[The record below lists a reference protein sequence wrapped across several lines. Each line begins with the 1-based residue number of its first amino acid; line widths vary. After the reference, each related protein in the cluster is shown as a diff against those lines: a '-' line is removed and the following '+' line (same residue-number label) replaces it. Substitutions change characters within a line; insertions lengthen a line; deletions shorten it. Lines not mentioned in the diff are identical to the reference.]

1 MTSAAVE
8 QRINHQEMRDFQ
20 RAKVLLTSH
29 FNSQGI
35 KVQKFIPREK
45 GCSVDAL
52 IDIQYK
58 NKKRTLN
65 LEIKERQKNDY
76 LLRMFPFAELKV
88 EKLNL
93 MRLENSKNDGDLKYL
108 SLYTDPT
115 SGELEC
121 AFFFD
126 LSMIQ
131 NDNFAMS
138 GFQGTYKKE
147 DGFQQ
152 PEDLGIT
159 FDNQGIPFVEK
170 KMVEKQ
176 TEYHYS
182 YMRIKDTEF
191 EANSG
196 FSEKLILNMPL
207 KYAKIIYLNRK
218 YEKKYAFLFGKRTRM
233 KYIYNIRRK

>member
-1 MTSAAVE
+1 MSSAAVE
-8 QRINHQEMRDFQ
+8 ERINHQEMRDFQ
-20 RAKVLLTSH
+20 RAKTLLTCH
-29 FNSQGI
+29 FKSQG
-35 KVQKFIPREK
+35 VEVHKFIPREK

-88 EKLNL
+88 EKLNN
-93 MRLENSKNDGDLKYL
+93 MRLENSKNEGDLKYL

-115 SGELEC
+115 SGEVEA

-126 LSMIQ
+126 LKDIQ
-131 NDNFAMS
+131 NDNFPMS
-138 GFQGTYKKE
+138 GFQGTYKTE

-159 FDNQGIPFVEK
+159 FDNQGIPFVGK
-170 KMVEKQ
+170 KLVDKQ
-176 TEYHYS
+176 SGYHYT
-182 YMRIKDTEF
+182 YMKMKDTQF
-191 EANSG
+191 EDNSG

-233 KYIYNIRRK
+233 KYYYNIRRK